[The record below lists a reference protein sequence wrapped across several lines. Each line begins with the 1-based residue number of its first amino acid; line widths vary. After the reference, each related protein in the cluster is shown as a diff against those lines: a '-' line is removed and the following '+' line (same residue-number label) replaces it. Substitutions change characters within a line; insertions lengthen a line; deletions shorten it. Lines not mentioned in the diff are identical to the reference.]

1 MLSLTL
7 KRRSVCRAEPGP
19 LFWIDLEAYG
29 CHGHLLGTV
38 AEAPGCF
45 WQRDGVVRGCSQAFF
60 LLEGVMGTCGS
71 AGTVA
76 VATPPLP
83 VKMPGTLGLAVIAP

>member
-1 MLSLTL
+1 MDEFSYCFWHPAGALSS
-7 KRRSVCRAEPGP
+7 RS
-19 LFWIDLEAYG
+19 DLEAYG